1 VIQLKQFSLDYGS
14 EDSQIFRRL
23 NLDYKKAEFS
33 VICGPTGS
41 GKSTLLKSLI
51 GLVPALTYARI
62 AGERILNGIEIS
74 GKRPQQLANLVGY
87 VNQTPESAFVA
98 ETVVEE
104 IAFGMEQLGF
114 TLPEMEHRVKQISS
128 QLGIEDLLESKID
141 QISAGQQQRVAI
153 ASALAAGQKILL
165 LDEPSAALDSDSAGK
180 LWKFLRELVDKHEI
194 TVLVAE
200 HRLEEAIDFADSIT
214 LLKGDGSAVKVGAAW
229 TEVLKYFPDWNQGQK
244 LAQASTIRSQAT
256 VLRVTELDVTYQG
269 CKQPALRR
277 VSLTANK
284 GEVVSLLGPNG
295 SGKTTL
301 LMAIAGALKK
311 TRGSITFNEREISD
325 LPKRCLQSALAVIP
339 QRASDLLFL
348 GTVSKEL
355 CEADR
360 YASVA
365 PNTTSS
371 IFENLIGRIDTSIHP
386 RDLSTGQQLALVIA
400 LQLSVG
406 AELILLDEPTR
417 GLDYEA
423 KASLV
428 DQLRMLALQGKT
440 ILIATHDDAFAKRVS
455 DRTIGMHLG
464 QLREARK

>member
-1 VIQLKQFSLDYGS
+1 MIQLKQFSLDYGS

-23 NLDYKKAEFS
+23 NLEYKKAEFS

-51 GLVPALTYARI
+51 GLVPTLNYARVT
-62 AGERILNGIEIS
+62 GEVILDDAAIS
-74 GKRPQQLANLVGY
+74 GKRPQQLANQVGY

-104 IAFGMEQLGF
+104 IAFGMEQLGIPV
-114 TLPEMEHRVKQISS
+114 PEMELRVRQITG
-128 QLGIEDLLESKID
+128 QLGIQDLLELKID

-153 ASALAAGQKILL
+153 AAALAAGQKILL
-165 LDEPSAALDSDSAGK
+165 LDEPSAALDSDSAAK
-180 LWKFLRELVDKHEI
+180 LWSLLRDLVDKHEI

-200 HRLEEAIDFADSIT
+200 HRLEEVIDFADSIT
-214 LLKGDGSAVKVGAAW
+214 LLKGDGSAVKVGASW
-229 TEVLKYFPDWNQGQK
+229 TEVLKYFPDWNQRHK
-244 LAQASTIRSQAT
+244 LERASAMGSQEP
-256 VLRVTELDVTYQG
+256 VLRVSELDLTYPG
-269 CKQPALRR
+269 CKQPALRS
-277 VSLTANK
+277 VSLSVNR
-284 GEVVSLLGPNG
+284 GEVVSLVGPNG

-311 TRGSITFNEREISD
+311 TRGSITFNEREISA
-325 LPKRCLQSALAVIP
+325 LPKKELPWVLAVIP

-355 CEADR
+355 SEADN

-365 PNTTSS
+365 SNTTSS

-386 RDLSTGQQLALVIA
+386 RDLSTGQQLALVIS

-406 AELILLDEPTR
+406 AEVVLLDEPTR

-423 KASLV
+423 KTTLA
-428 DQLRMLALQGKT
+428 DQLRILASQGKT
-440 ILIATHDDAFAKRVS
+440 ILVATHDDAFAERVS
-455 DRTIGMHLG
+455 DRTIGMKSG
-464 QLREARK
+464 QLCEVSF

>member
-1 VIQLKQFSLDYGS
+1 LIQLKQLSLDFGTQ
-14 EDSQIFRRL
+14 DSQVFRRL
-23 NLDYKKAEFS
+23 NLEFKKAEFS

-41 GKSTLLKSLI
+41 GKSTLLKCLI
-51 GLVPALTYARI
+51 GLVPTLNYARVT
-62 AGERILNGIEIS
+62 GELILDGIDIS

-114 TLPEMEHRVKQISS
+114 SVPEMELRVRQISS
-128 QLGIEDLLESKID
+128 QLGIQDLLESKID

-153 ASALAAGQKILL
+153 AAALAAGQKILL
-165 LDEPSAALDSDSAGK
+165 LDEPSAALDFESAAK
-180 LWKFLRELVDKHEI
+180 LWKLLRELVDKHEI

-200 HRLEEAIDFADSIT
+200 HRLEEVINFADSVT
-214 LLKGDGSAVKVGAAW
+214 LLKGDGSAIKVDSSWAQI
-229 TEVLKYFPDWNQGQK
+229 LKYFPDWNQSQPLK
-244 LAQASTIRSQAT
+244 IASINSLQTPVIHVS
-256 VLRVTELDVTYQG
+256 ELEYSYPG
-269 CKQPALRR
+269 SLKPALSNISFL
-277 VSLTANK
+277 VNK

-301 LMAIAGALKK
+301 LMAIAGVIKRN
-311 TRGSITFNEREISD
+311 RGTISFNSREFSD
-325 LPKRCLQSALAVIP
+325 LTKKEHQSALAIIP

-355 CEADR
+355 SEADS
-360 YASVA
+360 YASVS

-400 LQLSVG
+400 LQLSIG
-406 AELILLDEPTR
+406 AEVILLDEPTR

-423 KASLV
+423 KAALA
-428 DQLRMLALQGKT
+428 DQLRVLAAKGKT
-440 ILIATHDDAFAKRVS
+440 ILLATHDDAFAKRVA
-455 DRTIGMHLG
+455 DRTIEMSLG
-464 QLREARK
+464 QISEVGS

>member
-1 VIQLKQFSLDYGS
+1 MIQLKQLSLDFGTQ
-14 EDSQIFRRL
+14 DSQIFRRL
-23 NLDYKKAEFS
+23 NLEFKKAEFS

-41 GKSTLLKSLI
+41 GKSTLLKCLI
-51 GLVPALTYARI
+51 GLVPTLNYARVT
-62 AGERILNGIEIS
+62 GELILDGIDIS

-114 TLPEMEHRVKQISS
+114 SVPEMELRVRQISS
-128 QLGIEDLLESKID
+128 QLGIQDLLESKID

-153 ASALAAGQKILL
+153 AAALAAGQKILL
-165 LDEPSAALDSDSAGK
+165 LDEPSAALDFESAAK
-180 LWKFLRELVDKHEI
+180 LWKLLRELVDKHEI

-200 HRLEEAIDFADSIT
+200 HRLEEVINFADSVT
-214 LLKGDGSAVKVGAAW
+214 LLKGDGSAIKVDSSWAQ
-229 TEVLKYFPDWNQGQK
+229 VLKYFPDWNQSQPLK
-244 LAQASTIRSQAT
+244 LASINSLQTPVIQVS
-256 VLRVTELDVTYQG
+256 ELEYSYPG
-269 CKQPALRR
+269 SLKPALSNISFL
-277 VSLTANK
+277 VNK

-301 LMAIAGALKK
+301 LMAIAGVIKRN
-311 TRGSITFNEREISD
+311 RGTITLNSREFSD
-325 LPKRCLQSALAVIP
+325 LTKKEHQSALAVIP

-355 CEADR
+355 SEADS
-360 YASVA
+360 YASVS

-386 RDLSTGQQLALVIA
+386 RDLSTGQQLGLVIA
-400 LQLSVG
+400 LQLSIG
-406 AELILLDEPTR
+406 AEVILLDEPTR

-423 KASLV
+423 KAALA
-428 DQLRMLALQGKT
+428 DQLRMLAAKGKT
-440 ILIATHDDAFAKRVS
+440 ILLATHDEAFAKRVA
-455 DRTIGMHLG
+455 DRTIEMSLG
-464 QLREARK
+464 QISEVGS

>member
-1 VIQLKQFSLDYGS
+1 
-14 EDSQIFRRL
+14 
-23 NLDYKKAEFS
+23 
-33 VICGPTGS
+33 
-41 GKSTLLKSLI
+41 
-51 GLVPALTYARI
+51 LTFGRV
-62 AGERILNGIEIS
+62 AGERLLNGIEIS

-114 TLPEMEHRVKQISS
+114 PVPEMEQRVRQISS
-128 QLGIEDLLESKID
+128 QLDIEDILESKID

-153 ASALAAGQKILL
+153 AAVLAAGQKILL
-165 LDEPSAALDSDSAGK
+165 LDEPSAALDFDSAAK
-180 LWKFLRELVDKHEI
+180 LWKLLRGLVDKHEI

-200 HRLEEAIDFADSIT
+200 HRLEEVIDFADSVT
-214 LLKGDGSAVKVGAAW
+214 LLKGDGSAVKVGASW
-229 TEVLKYFPDWNQGQK
+229 TEILKYCPDWIQSQK
-244 LAQASTIRSQAT
+244 LAQTSTISTQAPA
-256 VLRVTELDVTYQG
+256 LRISDLDVTYPG
-269 CKQPALRR
+269 CKQPALRS
-277 VSLTANK
+277 VSLSVNK
-284 GEVVSLLGPNG
+284 GEVVSLIGPNG

-311 TRGSITFNEREISD
+311 TRGSIRFNEREISD
-325 LPKRCLQSALAVIP
+325 LPKKDLPSVLAVIP

-355 CEADR
+355 SEADS

-386 RDLSTGQQLALVIA
+386 RDLSTGQQLALVISM
-400 LQLSVG
+400 QLSVG

-423 KASLV
+423 KAALA
-428 DQLRMLALQGKT
+428 DQLRMLASQGKT
-440 ILIATHDDAFAKRVS
+440 ILMATHDVAFANRVAN
-455 DRTIGMHLG
+455 RTIELTLG
-464 QLREARK
+464 QLQEVTP

>member
-1 VIQLKQFSLDYGS
+1 MIQLKQLSLDFGTQ
-14 EDSQIFRRL
+14 DSQIFRRL
-23 NLDYKKAEFS
+23 NLEFNKAEFS

-41 GKSTLLKSLI
+41 GKSTLLKCLI
-51 GLVPALTYARI
+51 GLVPTLNYARVT
-62 AGERILNGIEIS
+62 GEVILDGIDIS

-114 TLPEMEHRVKQISS
+114 SVPEMELRVRQISS
-128 QLGIEDLLESKID
+128 QLGIQDLLESKID

-153 ASALAAGQKILL
+153 AAALAAGQKILL
-165 LDEPSAALDSDSAGK
+165 LDEPSAALDFESAAK
-180 LWKFLRELVDKHEI
+180 LWKLLRELVDKHEI

-200 HRLEEAIDFADSIT
+200 HRLEEVINFADSVT
-214 LLKGDGSAVKVGAAW
+214 LLKGDGSAIKVDSSWAQ
-229 TEVLKYFPDWNQGQK
+229 VLKYFPDWNQSQPLK
-244 LAQASTIRSQAT
+244 LASINSLQTPVIQVS
-256 VLRVTELDVTYQG
+256 ELEYSYPG
-269 CKQPALRR
+269 SLKPALSNISFF
-277 VSLTANK
+277 VNK

-301 LMAIAGALKK
+301 LKAIAGVIKRN
-311 TRGSITFNEREISD
+311 RGTISFNSLEFSD
-325 LPKRCLQSALAVIP
+325 LTKKEHQSALAVIP

-355 CEADR
+355 SEADR
-360 YASVA
+360 YASVS

-386 RDLSTGQQLALVIA
+386 RDLSTGQQLGLVIA
-400 LQLSVG
+400 LQLSIG
-406 AELILLDEPTR
+406 AEVILLDEPTR

-423 KASLV
+423 KAALA
-428 DQLRMLALQGKT
+428 DQLRMLAAKGKT
-440 ILIATHDDAFAKRVS
+440 ILLATHDEAFAKRVA
-455 DRTIGMHLG
+455 DRTIEMSLG
-464 QLREARK
+464 QISEVGS